1 MIDRTVLRNIWLLA
15 ACQGMLLCNA
25 VTLIAVNGLAGR
37 LLAPT
42 PALATLT
49 ITGYVIGTALT
60 TLPASYF
67 MRRFGRRAGFM
78 FGALL
83 GTGGGLLSAFA
94 VHTADFWLLCLGTL
108 VAGSYN
114 AFGQQYRFAAA
125 DMAPADWKP
134 KAISFTLAGG
144 ILGGFV
150 GPAIGTLTRNAWD
163 VEFAATYASLAGFA
177 LIALLITSRL
187 TIPDAGTARH
197 HADGG
202 RPWSGI
208 ARQPAFIV
216 AVIAAAVGYGTMN
229 LLMAATP
236 LAMDVCGF
244 PFGDVA
250 FVLQWHVVGMYATSF
265 FTGSLI
271 RRIGVLT
278 VLLVGAVLML
288 ACIGLAWS
296 GVSLMHFWWALV
308 LLGIGWN
315 FLYIGGTTLLT
326 ETYRPAERAKVQGSN
341 DFIVF
346 GVQAVSSISAGALVL
361 GQGWATLNLY
371 ALPAV
376 VSVAL
381 ITLIMIWRRR
391 IGVPATPA

>member
-1 MIDRTVLRNIWLLA
+1 
-15 ACQGMLLCNA
+15 MLLCNA

-278 VLLVGAVLML
+278 VLLIGAVLML

-326 ETYRPAERAKVQGSN
+326 ETYRPAERAKV
-341 DFIVF
+341 
-346 GVQAVSSISAGALVL
+346 
-361 GQGWATLNLY
+361 
-371 ALPAV
+371 
-376 VSVAL
+376 
-381 ITLIMIWRRR
+381 
-391 IGVPATPA
+391 

>member
-1 MIDRTVLRNIWLLA
+1 
-15 ACQGMLLCNA
+15 
-25 VTLIAVNGLAGR
+25 
-37 LLAPT
+37 
-42 PALATLT
+42 
-49 ITGYVIGTALT
+49 
-60 TLPASYF
+60 
-67 MRRFGRRAGFM
+67 
-78 FGALL
+78 
-83 GTGGGLLSAFA
+83 
-94 VHTADFWLLCLGTL
+94 
-108 VAGSYN
+108 
-114 AFGQQYRFAAA
+114 
-125 DMAPADWKP
+125 
-134 KAISFTLAGG
+134 
-144 ILGGFV
+144 
-150 GPAIGTLTRNAWD
+150 
-163 VEFAATYASLAGFA
+163 
-177 LIALLITSRL
+177 
-187 TIPDAGTARH
+187 
-197 HADGG
+197 
-202 RPWSGI
+202 
-208 ARQPAFIV
+208 
-216 AVIAAAVGYGTMN
+216 
-229 LLMAATP
+229 
-236 LAMDVCGF
+236 MDVCGF

-271 RRIGVLT
+271 RRIGVLS

-391 IGVPATPA
+391 IDVPATPA